1 MKQEIHRKIPATVLQ
16 AINKEEAKR
25 PTDICWSGKPVNA
38 IDRYGLPFPID
49 IEASK
54 KMNGGNS

>member
-1 MKQEIHRKIPATVLQ
+1 MKQKIHRKIPATVLQ
-16 AINKEEAKR
+16 AINKEVAKR
-25 PTDICWSGKPVNA
+25 PTGICWSGKPVNP
-38 IDRYGLPFPID
+38 IDRYGLSFPID

>member
-1 MKQEIHRKIPATVLQ
+1 MKEIVYRKIPATVLQ
-16 AINKEEAKR
+16 AINKENAKR
-25 PTDICWSGKPVNA
+25 PTDIPWSGSPVNP